1 MKTLYFETPPPCL
14 SLILSLSLSLN
25 RIRARKEEEFYKK
38 SFLFRGE
45 KSQAK
50 WRPNAPKSS
59 FFLSLFCVVCLCL
72 FSFSRGVLSRCIHSL
87 HFSMHSYLRRN
98 TRDTQHTRHHQ
109 LENHIRHTQDNRERY
124 RERKIHAQHT
134 CRRFVAVTLF
144 HLPPLRLPPGGRE

>member
-1 MKTLYFETPPPCL
+1 MKTLLFKTPPPCL

-45 KSQAK
+45 KSQDK

-72 FSFSRGVLSRCIHSL
+72 FSFSRSVLSRCIHSL
-87 HFSMHSYLRRN
+87 HFSIHSYLRRN
-98 TRDTQHTRHHQ
+98 TQHTQHTRHHQ
-109 LENHIRHTQDNRERY
+109 LENHIRHTDNRERY

-134 CRRFVAVTLF
+134 CRRFVAVTLLF
-144 HLPPLRLPPGGRE
+144 LLLCLPPRE